1 LGDQDGEASRVC
13 SRRIVVEGVVEEV
26 E

>member
-1 LGDQDGEASRVC
+1 LGDQDGEALRVC